1 MSGLQE
7 KITRYAK
14 RHEEKNQSV
23 EVDPEMTEV
32 TELVHKDVTTAVI
45 LPMYKKVDE
54 RMLCKISVILGR
66 QLMLEL

>member
-7 KITRYAK
+7 KITRHAK
-14 RHEEKNQSV
+14 KHEEKNQSV

-45 LPMYKKVDE
+45 LPNVQE
-54 RMLCKISVILGR
+54 GR
-66 QLMLEL
+66 

>member
-1 MSGLQE
+1 
-7 KITRYAK
+7 
-14 RHEEKNQSV
+14 
-23 EVDPEMTEV
+23 MTEV

-66 QLMLEL
+66 QLMLELWKCAKDWINANKPGLIWLTFQKMHFSK